1 MDNKIPEVKVIM
13 PQVYEDDRGCFHETF
28 SDKWFRENVCNTT
41 FVQDNES
48 VSKMNVVRG
57 LHYQKPPYAQSKLV
71 RCSKGGIL
79 DIAVDIRLGSPTFGQ
94 ATYAFLSDKN
104 HYQMFIPRGFA
115 HGFFAMSPD
124 TVVQYKV
131 DNPYNKESEGSINWA
146 DNNIGIRETIDL
158 WFKVPNGFIVSDK
171 DKAARLLKD
180 IPDYELFIYNEKLY

>member
-13 PQVYEDDRGCFHETF
+13 PQVYEDDRGCFLETF
-28 SDKWFRENVCNTT
+28 SDKWFRENVCDTT

-115 HGFFAMSPD
+115 HGFFAMSPE

-131 DNPYNKESEGSINWA
+131 DNPYHKESEGSINWA

-158 WFKVPNGFIVSDK
+158 WFKVPNGFVVSDK

>member
-1 MDNKIPEVKVIM
+1 MDNKIPEVKIIM
-13 PQVYEDDRGCFHETF
+13 PQVYEDDRGCFLETF
-28 SDKWFRENVCNTT
+28 SDKWFRENVCDTT

-131 DNPYNKESEGSINWA
+131 DNPYNKASEGSINWA
-146 DNNIGIRETIDL
+146 DNNIGIRETIDI
-158 WFKVPNGFIVSDK
+158 WFNLPNGFIVSEK